1 MPGNEDHVLCE
12 FEVAFNGVEEPK
24 FLEVLLLVEL

>member
-12 FEVAFNGVEEPK
+12 FEVPFNGVEESK